1 MEVFTLAP
9 FSCLSHVAHFQ
20 ELSNS
25 FILKYTIFVIFM
37 ALLQILSFS
46 SGLAIQ
52 ETSKNSSCP
61 GSIVFQAI
69 WLSLSFITAIIPHD
83 TSRSHQKQPSDYMNF
98 PEPELP
104 IIQSELASA
113 WWTSSSSSE
122 CPYIPHLSLS
132 ASAAPLPGNALPTP
146 QYPTQLAWLAGVAFS
161 LHFFP
166 FFTSCMIL
174 VIFNLA
180 HFPSCSSFI
189 SSIERLANHTFPQYP
204 PNVLLTMQH
213 SSTSCAHTH
222 TCNKNSRINSYFWIC
237 NTLMCFI

>member
-1 MEVFTLAP
+1 MTCNEGEKHLLVILTALVTSALITGRLICPEMEVFTLAP

-25 FILKYTIFVIFM
+25 FILEYTIFVIFM

-113 WWTSSSSSE
+113 
-122 CPYIPHLSLS
+122 
-132 ASAAPLPGNALPTP
+132 
-146 QYPTQLAWLAGVAFS
+146 
-161 LHFFP
+161 
-166 FFTSCMIL
+166 
-174 VIFNLA
+174 
-180 HFPSCSSFI
+180 
-189 SSIERLANHTFPQYP
+189 
-204 PNVLLTMQH
+204 
-213 SSTSCAHTH
+213 
-222 TCNKNSRINSYFWIC
+222 
-237 NTLMCFI
+237 